1 MKILLT
7 GATGFLGSRLLE
19 HLSRIPEHQTG
30 ILVRDRSNIENI
42 LDILGKTQD
51 IFKIH
56 SKESIG
62 HSIEKF
68 KPDIV
73 IHIASMI
80 RAEHQPD
87 EVEPLV
93 LSNILFPSLILES
106 MRQHDIKYFINTGT
120 FWENMNSSEEYN
132 PTSLYAATKR
142 SFEDILKFYT
152 EATDIRAV
160 TLQLYDTYG
169 PHDPRKKLLWWLR
182 HSIDAKEPISFSAGE
197 QQMDMVYIDDII
209 NAYTKAIDYIIKK
222 QTKAIDTF
230 PIATG
235 EMHTLRGVAQIF
247 ETAIDKKLNI
257 DWGKR
262 PYRSREVM
270 QVKPDLTNTKNILQ
284 WEAKISLSEGIKKIV
299 NKEKIL

>member
-19 HLSRIPEHQTG
+19 HLSRMPERQIG

-42 LDILGKTQD
+42 QDILVKTQD

-56 SKESIG
+56 SKESID
-62 HSIEKF
+62 HAVQKF

-87 EVEPLV
+87 EVEPLI

-106 MRQHDIKYFINTGT
+106 MRQHNIKYFINTGT
-120 FWENMNSSEEYN
+120 FWENMNSSKEYD

-152 EATDIRAV
+152 ESTDIKAV

-182 HSIDAKEPISFSAGE
+182 HSIDNKGPIPFSAGE

-209 NAYTKAIDYIIKK
+209 NAYTKAIEYIIKK
-222 QTKAIDTF
+222 QTKDIDIF

-235 EMHTLRGVAQIF
+235 EIHTLREVAQIF
-247 ETAIDKKLNI
+247 ETAIGKKLNI

-262 PYRSREVM
+262 PYRAREVM
-270 QVKPDLTNTKNILQ
+270 QVKPDLINTKVKLGWRAQ
-284 WEAKISLSEGIKKIV
+284 VTLEQGFQKIIEIEKK
-299 NKEKIL
+299 

>member
-19 HLSRIPEHQTG
+19 HLSKMPEHQVG

-42 LDILGKTQD
+42 QDILVKTQD

-56 SKESIG
+56 SKESID
-62 HSIEKF
+62 HAIDKF

-106 MRQHDIKYFINTGT
+106 MRQHDVKYFINTGT
-120 FWENMNSSEEYN
+120 FWEYLNSSSEYD

-142 SFEDILKFYT
+142 SFEDILRFYT

-182 HSIDAKEPISFSAGE
+182 HSIDAQEAIPFSAGE

-209 NAYTKAIDYIIKK
+209 SAYTKAIEYIIKK
-222 QTKAIDTF
+222 QTKNIDIF

-235 EMHTLRGVAQIF
+235 EIHTLREVAQIF
-247 ETAIDKKLNI
+247 EMAIGKKLNI

-262 PYRSREVM
+262 PYRTREVM
-270 QVKPDLTNTKNILQ
+270 QVKPDLTNTKIKLGWQANITL
-284 WEAKISLSEGIKKIV
+284 EKGL
-299 NKEKIL
+299 EKIIEIDKI